1 MLETYRYKVDFSEV
15 ERYFDIHEVLKRDLE
30 LPDYYGGNLDAL
42 WDCLTDMLGG
52 INYIEIHGFDV
63 IEKKFPEEIKGIRSV
78 LQETK
83 HAYNDAY
90 SDRFLSPSC
99 IKTERARRSSNYKV
113 KRKQKSTVRMSLR
126 MLRTVLF

>member
-1 MLETYRYKVDFSEV
+1 MLKTYKYNVDFSEAKHFI
-15 ERYFDIHEVLKRDLE
+15 EIHEVLKRDLDF
-30 LPDYYGGNLDAL
+30 PDYYGGNLDAL

-83 HAYNDAY
+83 HAYNNKY
-90 SDRFLSPSC
+90 SDRFFVSIIHPDGTREE
-99 IKTERARRSSNYKV
+99 IK
-113 KRKQKSTVRMSLR
+113 
-126 MLRTVLF
+126 

>member
-1 MLETYRYKVDFSEV
+1 MLKTYKYNVDFSEAKHFI
-15 ERYFDIHEVLKRDLE
+15 EIHEVLKRDLDF
-30 LPDYYGGNLDAL
+30 PDYYGGNLDAL

-90 SDRFLSPSC
+90 SNRFFVTIVHQDGTREE
-99 IKTERARRSSNYKV
+99 IK
-113 KRKQKSTVRMSLR
+113 
-126 MLRTVLF
+126 